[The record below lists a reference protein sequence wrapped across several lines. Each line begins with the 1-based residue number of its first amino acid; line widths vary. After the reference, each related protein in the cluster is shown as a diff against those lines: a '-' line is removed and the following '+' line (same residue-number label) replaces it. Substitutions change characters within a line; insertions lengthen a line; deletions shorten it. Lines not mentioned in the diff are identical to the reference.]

1 LIGSPPAFFNPCR
14 DAFGCIQFL
23 GLGPESTGLF
33 ALAGFGLQYGTGSDC
48 IRQIQNAGRR
58 MASVNVQCLGE
69 ALLGCGPL
77 TALDMDIAKMADRVG
92 EHQPMV

>member
-1 LIGSPPAFFNPCR
+1 
-14 DAFGCIQFL
+14 
-23 GLGPESTGLF
+23 
-33 ALAGFGLQYGTGSDC
+33 
-48 IRQIQNAGRR
+48 